1 MNKYIVTAGICL
13 VLLSLFAVGMQGQEV
28 QGKVLIVN
36 SGNSVERY
44 NAVQREFSANYPLKK
59 VYINMDD
66 KSIDEKKIKETIQNE
81 APDIIYCIG
90 SMAYVSTYKHA
101 DNRPLIFSSL
111 INWHRLP
118 MNKNTY
124 GIDNAMP
131 AKLQM
136 SMFRYFFPEL
146 KNIGVV
152 YDEKYNKEWVDKA
165 VKEGNVLGLHIEVK
179 SITDAR
185 TLQSSLKKLLE
196 TVDALWLIP
205 DPGVMSDKQS
215 IDILLRQSAAS
226 KKPVFAYDAVFEN
239 DAAFVIY
246 ADAPTI
252 GRQSAALALDIIR
265 KNPITDKVQNP
276 AGSYII
282 VNLKKAK
289 ASGLKLNTDA
299 LDSATRVIG
308 EEGKGER

>member
-1 MNKYIVTAGICL
+1 MNKYIITGICL
-13 VLLSLFAVGMQGQEV
+13 VFLSLLTAGVQGQEMK
-28 QGKVLIVN
+28 GKALVVN

-44 NAVQREFSANYPLKK
+44 SAVQREFSANYPFKK
-59 VYINMDD
+59 VYIDMDD
-66 KSIDEKKIKETIQNE
+66 KSVDEKKIKETIQNE

-90 SMAYVSTYKHA
+90 TPAYVSTYKYA

-111 INWHRLP
+111 INWQRLP
-118 MNKNTY
+118 MNNNTY

-136 SMFRYFFPEL
+136 SMFRYFFPEI
-146 KNIGVV
+146 KKIGLL

-165 VKEGNVLGLHIEVK
+165 IKEGNTLGINIEAT
-179 SITDAR
+179 SITNTR
-185 TLQSSLKKLLE
+185 TLQSALKKLLE

-205 DPGVMSDKQS
+205 DPGVMNDKQA
-215 IDILLRQSAAS
+215 ITAILKQGAVSQ
-226 KKPVFAYDAVFEN
+226 KPVFAYDAVFEN

-252 GRQSAALALDIIR
+252 GRQSAALTVDVIR
-265 KNPITDKVQNP
+265 QNPITDKVQNP
-276 AGSYII
+276 AGSYIV
-282 VNLKKAK
+282 VNLKKVK
-289 ASGLKLNTDA
+289 AYGLKLNTDA

-308 EEGKGER
+308 EEAKREK